1 MDRTELEKLKSN
13 WAQKMD
19 FNLLAV
25 AGTEAYA
32 QELSQF
38 ERETRYAAWEAEY
51 LRERDITI
59 AEHQAQNL
67 IFNTTEVSAESLKRV
82 KVPGG
87 WLYIHSV
94 MAKGIPGKDTKLN
107 PNAPLAVQSATQF
120 IPDTEER
127 KLSGAQY
134 LDHVLSTFFSGD
146 FSKLKEYIHSSPNL
160 SAFKARFSFAGTD
173 PDEVEQ
179 HMEALEQVWKNYW
192 GFKYAVRAKNS
203 GKA

>member
-1 MDRTELEKLKSN
+1 MDRTELEKLKSS

-25 AGTEAYA
+25 PGTEAYA

-38 ERETRYAAWEAEY
+38 EREARYAAWEAEY
-51 LRERDITI
+51 LRERDIVI
-59 AEHQAQNL
+59 ADHQAQNL
-67 IFNTTEVSAESLKRV
+67 IFDTTEVSATSLKRV

-94 MAKGIPGKDTKLN
+94 MAKGLPGKDTKLN
-107 PNAPLAVQSATQF
+107 PNSPVAVQTAMQF
-120 IPDTEER
+120 IPDTEGR
-127 KLSGAQY
+127 RLSGAQY
-134 LDHVLSTFFSGD
+134 LDHVLTSFFGGD

-160 SAFKARFSFAGTD
+160 SAFKARFSYQGAD
-173 PDEVEQ
+173 ADEIEQ
-179 HMEALEQVWKNYW
+179 HVEALEQVWKNYW
-192 GFKYAVRAKNS
+192 GFRYAVRAKNS